1 MQDFESIERS
11 LRDHISPQLVLK
23 LAIFLRQATQT
34 TAGRQRQVQSC
45 LGLLRLSHKQ
55 AVKLGLQ
62 PRVRLSPLVEKSC
75 LLLSANVS
83 YENAERVL
91 KLLTGISVSHST
103 QKRLVQ
109 RSEWIEPEASE
120 PVEALSI
127 DGGKV
132 RLRTPK
138 GEPSQWRDYK
148 AVSLH
153 KQLCG
158 AWLQQNQALVDW
170 MNRQPLAGVVTCL
183 GNGHDGVWNLMA
195 GIRAPEYRREILDW
209 YHLVE
214 NLYKV
219 GGSLHRLAEVRTA
232 LWRGQ
237 SELVQ
242 AAFVRNLPGQRFVPE
257 SFANWRAPQVEKFLN
272 YLSKHNQR
280 IPHYQ
285 SYQQAGICIGSGAV
299 ESTVKRIG
307 LRLKLSGAQW
317 KQENVAQVLK
327 QRCAYL
333 NLAIA

>member
-1 MQDFESIERS
+1 MNAVCVTTC
-11 LRDHISPQLVLK
+11 SPQLALK

-45 LGLLRLSHKQ
+45 LGLLSLSHKQ
-55 AVKLGLQ
+55 AVKLGLK
-62 PRVRLSPLVEKSC
+62 PRVRLSPLIEKSC

-83 YENAERVL
+83 YENAERDL

-103 QKRLVQ
+103 QQRLVQ
-109 RSEWIEPEASE
+109 RSAWTDPKARDS
-120 PVEALSI
+120 VEALSI

-170 MNRQPLAGVVTCL
+170 VNRQPLAAVVTCL
-183 GNGHDGVWNLMA
+183 GDGHDGVWKLMA
-195 GIRAPEYRREILDW
+195 GISAAADRREILDW

-219 GGSLHRLAEVRTA
+219 GDSLHRLAEVRTA

-237 SELVQ
+237 HELVQ
-242 AAFVRNLPGQRFVPE
+242 AAFV
-257 SFANWRAPQVEKFLN
+257 NWRSPQVEKFLN
-272 YLSKHNQR
+272 YLAKHNQR
-280 IPHYQ
+280 IPNYQ

-333 NLAIA
+333 NLAIS

>member
-1 MQDFESIERS
+1 VNLF
-11 LRDHISPQLVLK
+11 
-23 LAIFLRQATQT
+23 
-34 TAGRQRQVQSC
+34 
-45 LGLLRLSHKQ
+45 
-55 AVKLGLQ
+55 
-62 PRVRLSPLVEKSC
+62 
-75 LLLSANVS
+75 
-83 YENAERVL
+83 
-91 KLLTGISVSHST
+91 
-103 QKRLVQ
+103 
-109 RSEWIEPEASE
+109 
-120 PVEALSI
+120 EALSI

-153 KQLCG
+153 GQCCG
-158 AWLQQNQALVDW
+158 AWLQQNQVMVDW
-170 MNRQPLAGVVTCL
+170 VNQQPLAAVVTCL
-183 GNGHDGVWNLMA
+183 GDGHDGVWNLIA
-195 GIRAPEYRREILDW
+195 GIKPTEYRREILDW

-219 GGSLHRLAEVRTA
+219 GGSLQRLAEVRTA

-237 SELVQ
+237 NELVQ
-242 AAFVRNLPGQRFVPE
+242 AAF
-257 SFANWRAPQVEKFLN
+257 ADWRAPQVENFLS
-272 YLSKHNQR
+272 YLSKHDQR
-280 IPHYQ
+280 IVAYQ

>member
-1 MQDFESIERS
+1 LNAPCVTIS
-11 LRDHISPQLVLK
+11 LPLLAPKS
-23 LAIFLRQATQT
+23 AIFLRQVTQT

-45 LGLLRLSHKQ
+45 LGLLSVSHQQ
-55 AVKLGLQ
+55 AIKLGLK

-83 YENAERVL
+83 YENAERDL
-91 KLLTGISVSHST
+91 KLLTGVSVSHST
-103 QKRLVQ
+103 QQRLVQ
-109 RSEWIEPEASE
+109 RSEWIEPRASE
-120 PVEALSI
+120 SVEALSI

-158 AWLQQNQALVDW
+158 AWLQQNQMLIDW
-170 MNRQPLAGVVTCL
+170 VNRQPLAAVVTCL
-183 GNGHDGVWNLMA
+183 GDGHDGVWNLMA
-195 GIRAPEYRREILDW
+195 GIRAPEHRREILDW

-219 GGSLHRLAEVRTA
+219 GGSLHRLAQIKAA
-232 LWRGQ
+232 LWQGQ
-237 SELVQ
+237 SQLVQ
-242 AAFVRNLPGQRFVPE
+242 AAF
-257 SFANWRAPQVEKFLN
+257 ANWQAPQVEKFLS
-272 YLSKHNQR
+272 YLAKHEQR
-280 IPHYQ
+280 IPPYQ

-299 ESTVKRIG
+299 ESTIKRIG

-333 NLAIA
+333 NLSIA

>member
-1 MQDFESIERS
+1 
-11 LRDHISPQLVLK
+11 
-23 LAIFLRQATQT
+23 
-34 TAGRQRQVQSC
+34 
-45 LGLLRLSHKQ
+45 
-55 AVKLGLQ
+55 
-62 PRVRLSPLVEKSC
+62 VRLSPLIEKSC

-83 YENAERVL
+83 YENAERDL

-103 QKRLVQ
+103 QQRLVQ
-109 RSEWIEPEASE
+109 RSEWIDPKASE

-153 KQLCG
+153 GQCCG
-158 AWLQQNQALVDW
+158 AWLQQNQVLVDW
-170 MNRQPLAGVVTCL
+170 VNRQPLAAVVTCL
-183 GNGHDGVWNLMA
+183 GDGHDGVWNLIA
-195 GIRAPEYRREILDW
+195 GIKPTEYRREILDW

-219 GGSLHRLAEVRTA
+219 GGSLQRLAQIKAA
-232 LWRGQ
+232 LWQGQ
-237 SELVQ
+237 SQLVQ
-242 AAFVRNLPGQRFVPE
+242 AAF
-257 SFANWRAPQVEKFLN
+257 ANWQAPQVEKFLS
-272 YLSKHNQR
+272 YVSKHDQR
-280 IPHYQ
+280 IVDYQ
-285 SYQQAGICIGSGAV
+285 SYQQAGICYASGGAKLYGSGAV

-307 LRLKLSGAQW
+307 LCLKLSGAQW